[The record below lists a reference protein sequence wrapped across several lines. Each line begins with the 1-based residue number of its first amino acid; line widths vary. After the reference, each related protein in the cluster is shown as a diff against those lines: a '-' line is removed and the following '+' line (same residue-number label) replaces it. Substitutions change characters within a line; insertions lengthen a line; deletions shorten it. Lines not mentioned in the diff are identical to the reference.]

1 MTQSEQKV
9 NTGEEERQCTNL
21 KIQKDFILQIK
32 RTLNK
37 NVGFGPVRCLESGS
51 LDHSLEKDSWS
62 RGPKEACTQSKW
74 EGGGY

>member
-1 MTQSEQKV
+1 MTKSGLEG
-9 NTGEEERQCTNL
+9 NTGEEERQCSTL

-51 LDHSLEKDSWS
+51 LDHSLEEDS
-62 RGPKEACTQSKW
+62 
-74 EGGGY
+74 